1 LKIKQILDAKGRAVV
16 TIPGDA
22 LVSDVIRSLSENGIG
37 VIVVVDED
45 KKIAGI
51 VSERD
56 IVRGLGNFG
65 VGLLDSNVR
74 KIMTS
79 RVITGDTETA
89 VADVMS
95 LMTSNKIRHLPV
107 VDADEHLEGLI
118 SIGDVVNALLA
129 RAQIDRE
136 TYLATG

>member
-107 VDADEHLEGLI
+107 VDADDHLEGLI